1 MHKYGIIIAF
11 FALCLIVA
19 LIGEYQVAQEP
30 GAAIIFSAMKTP

>member
-19 LIGEYQVAQEP
+19 LIGEYQVAQP

>member
-19 LIGEYQVAQEP
+19 LIGGYQVLRGP
-30 GAAIIFSAMKTP
+30 GQQLFSQQ